1 MSGIVPLEVSF
12 TGSNSTD
19 DGTIVTY
26 AWDFQDGGTSDQAD
40 PVYTFNTPGEY
51 VVSLTVTDDEGLTD
65 TDTILI
71 EVQDS
76 DVDPIVDAGEDVT
89 LTLPE
94 DTVVLTGTA
103 SDPDGGDIV
112 SYEWV
117 FDGPGSPTL
126 SGENTAQLTVSGL
139 VEGTYIF
146 TLTVIDDDGQ
156 TASDSVV
163 VTVLSGNGNPVAVA
177 EATPESGTAPLD
189 VSFTGSNSTDDGTIV
204 SYSWDFGD
212 GNTSDEADPQHTYT
226 SPGTYQVSLTVTDDS
241 GLTDTATL
249 TIVVSEEAASM
260 VVSVLNPAVVYGG
273 NGVKSAVIQ
282 ILNMPDDTELF
293 GIRVFDYSG
302 RLMLSYLARDYTFSP
317 VEFAVP
323 VEGLPSGVY
332 YIQLEFTQGD
342 NIGLKLMVD

>member
-1 MSGIVPLEVSF
+1 M
-12 TGSNSTD
+12 
-19 DGTIVTY
+19 
-26 AWDFQDGGTSDQAD
+26 
-40 PVYTFNTPGEY
+40 
-51 VVSLTVTDDEGLTD
+51 
-65 TDTILI
+65 
-71 EVQDS
+71 
-76 DVDPIVDAGEDVT
+76 
-89 LTLPE
+89 
-94 DTVVLTGTA
+94 
-103 SDPDGGDIV
+103 
-112 SYEWV
+112 
-117 FDGPGSPTL
+117 
-126 SGENTAQLTVSGL
+126 
-139 VEGTYIF
+139 
-146 TLTVIDDDGQ
+146 IDDDGQ
-156 TASDSVV
+156 SASDSVV

-189 VSFTGSNSTDDGTIV
+189 VSFTGSNSTDDGAIV

-249 TIVVSEEAASM
+249 TIVVSEEQASM

-273 NGVKSAVIQ
+273 NGVKSAVIE

-293 GIRVFDYSG
+293 GIRIFDYSG